1 MNAAPSTKIV
11 RLFEYLY
18 NLSIDVGNFV
28 NKNYVKS
35 IVQEVLEQVA
45 LGFSEGKFWQNEK
58 DKVKAMF
65 TVSGIQQMVL
75 DFKYCIE
82 ASGNYASLKV
92 RLKSQVADPIRRTFC
107 SE

>member
-1 MNAAPSTKIV
+1 MSAAPSAKIV

-28 NKNYVKS
+28 NKNYVKP

-45 LGFSEGKFWQNEK
+45 LGFNEGKFWTNEK

-65 TVSGIQQMVL
+65 TASGIQQLVL
-75 DFKYCIE
+75 DFKFCID

-92 RLKSQVADPIRRTFC
+92 NSTFESNRSDQILKSL
-107 SE
+107 